1 MKTRS
6 KILTKAILCVLVVAL
21 TLVIYIPVAATT
33 NSTTLT
39 TTVPKTLPLSLEL
52 AGNGTVTVN
61 NVAYTQSG
69 KIEIPRH
76 TTIELSISPNTGN
89 EIQSVIYKGCDY
101 TADIKDGSVTLP
113 AITEG
118 AMLSIE
124 FSEIPIEPKSYA
136 SFYWLL
142 LILPIGIAVA
152 LYLKKK
158 HIR

>member
-1 MKTRS
+1 M
-6 KILTKAILCVLVVAL
+6 LVVAL

-33 NSTTLT
+33 NSTILT
-39 TTVPKTLPLSLEL
+39 TTVPKALPLSLEL

-89 EIQSVIYKGCDY
+89 EIQSVIYNGCDY

-118 AMLSIE
+118 AMLSIQ
-124 FSEIPIEPKSYA
+124 FSEIPTKSKSYT

-142 LILPIGIAVA
+142 LIIPIGMVVA
-152 LYLKKK
+152 FYFKKK
-158 HIR
+158 HMR